1 MAGESPSFEIACEV
15 IEQNTRLTR
24 PQVRG
29 SVRLALKDGGLR
41 PTLVGA
47 RQLIAV
53 VEQLMPGRLAAQGVP
68 EDEAKRVCE
77 LVVAR
82 LHSSEADQPDVGPG
96 EMLSRLDKARRG

>member
-29 SVRLALKDGGLR
+29 SVRLALKEGGLR

-47 RQLIAV
+47 RQLVAV
-53 VEQLMPGRLAAQGVP
+53 VEQLMASRLVAQGVP
-68 EDEAKRVCE
+68 EDDAQRVCA

-82 LHSSEADQPDVGPG
+82 LRASEADQPDVGPG
-96 EMLSRLDKARRG
+96 EMLTRLDKARRG